1 MLFHVDN
8 IKIKQKNPVIRYK
21 IANVLTEFTMFKPN
35 KIKKKRN
42 RNSQILLFRY
52 GASVLTGLN
61 EKCSK
66 IKGFRQSINGINLKI
81 KYFSFQN
88 TLRY

>member
-21 IANVLTEFTMFKPN
+21 IANVLTEFTMLKPN

-52 GASVLTGLN
+52 GADKRT
-61 EKCSK
+61 
-66 IKGFRQSINGINLKI
+66 
-81 KYFSFQN
+81 
-88 TLRY
+88 

>member
-21 IANVLTEFTMFKPN
+21 IANVLTEFTMLKPN

-52 GASVLTGLN
+52 GRGDRIRT
-61 EKCSK
+61 C
-66 IKGFRQSINGINLKI
+66 GILVPN
-81 KYFSFQN
+81 QV
-88 TLRY
+88 RYQTAPRPDELLYYTP

>member
-1 MLFHVDN
+1 MSAPPLKTIRTDCLSSFK
-8 IKIKQKNPVIRYK
+8 KILYGNKKSH
-21 IANVLTEFTMFKPN
+21 LTIGFFS
-35 KIKKKRN
+35 I
-42 RNSQILLFRY
+42 

>member
-52 GASVLTGLN
+52 GAPSDVKSEPRAELSISSNVIVSVLSL
-61 EKCSK
+61 
-66 IKGFRQSINGINLKI
+66 
-81 KYFSFQN
+81 
-88 TLRY
+88 

>member
-21 IANVLTEFTMFKPN
+21 IANVLTEFTMLKPN

-52 GASVLTGLN
+52 GAAEGT
-61 EKCSK
+61 
-66 IKGFRQSINGINLKI
+66 
-81 KYFSFQN
+81 
-88 TLRY
+88 

>member
-1 MLFHVDN
+1 MTD
-8 IKIKQKNPVIRYK
+8 KPCENPN
-21 IANVLTEFTMFKPN
+21 APATD
-35 KIKKKRN
+35 
-42 RNSQILLFRY
+42 FRF